1 MKKELQVRAAICEVG
16 RRLWQRG
23 LVSGTGGAIS
33 ARLGKKKLIATP
45 GGACVGHL
53 KPDDLV
59 TTGLD
64 GKPDGSVNAGAEIN
78 VHLSIYRRREDC
90 MAIVHAQ
97 PPTATGFA
105 VGGEEIPDNV
115 LPEAAEVLGSVPL
128 LAYGGPGSEELE
140 ENLAPLLDEHK
151 TFMLSHHGALALGND
166 VYDAGCRMES
176 LENVTRILMTAKLA
190 GETRAMPSDAFDQ
203 LLKTSLNGRLD

>member
-1 MKKELQVRAAICEVG
+1 MKKELQVRVAVCEVG

-23 LVSGTGGAIS
+23 LVSGTGGTIS

-53 KPDDLV
+53 KPDGLV
-59 TTGLD
+59 AMGLD
-64 GKPDGSVNAGAEIN
+64 GKPDGFGQAGAEIN
-78 VHLSIYRRREDC
+78 IHLSIYRRREDC

-97 PPTATGFA
+97 PPTAAGFA

-115 LPEAAEVLGSVPL
+115 LPEAATVLGSVPL
-128 LAYGGPGSEELE
+128 VAYGGPESEELE
-140 ENLAPLLDEHK
+140 GILAPLLDEHK
-151 TFMLSHHGALALGND
+151 TFMLSHHGALALGSD
-166 VYDAGCRMES
+166 VYDAGCRMET
-176 LENVTRILMTAKLA
+176 LENVARILMTAKLA

-203 LLKTSLNGRLD
+203 ILETALNGRLD